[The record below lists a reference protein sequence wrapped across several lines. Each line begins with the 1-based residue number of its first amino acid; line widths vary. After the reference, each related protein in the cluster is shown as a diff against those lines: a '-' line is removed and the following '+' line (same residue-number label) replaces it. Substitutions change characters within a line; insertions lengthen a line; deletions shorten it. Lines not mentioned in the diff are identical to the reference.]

1 LTTSSAYTVTVAAVN
16 SYGLGVSSAASNSVT
31 PLAQELYSW
40 GNNSYGQLGLE
51 DTVARSSP
59 VQVGAL
65 NTWVTVAAMRGTSG
79 AIKKDGTL
87 WTWGANNAGQLGL
100 GDALGFNRSSPVQV
114 GALTTWS
121 KLSAGS
127 YDNGAG
133 SHFLAVKT
141 DGTMWAWGQN
151 TKGQLGQNDTDSR
164 SSPVQIGA
172 LTGWAEVAAG
182 VFSSLA
188 VKTNGTLWSWGQN
201 EQGQLGLGTAN
212 PPDGDDRSSPVQIGA
227 LTTWS
232 KVAMSRL
239 NAAAIKTNGTLWM
252 WGFNTNGQL
261 GLGDTVSRS
270 SPVQVG
276 ALTTWAA
283 VSVTTVS
290 TFAVKTDGTMW
301 AWGYNGQGRLGLNI
315 SSGSRSS
322 PVQIGAL
329 TDWSKVSAN
338 VRQASP
344 YGGVCLAIKTDG
356 TLWSWGNN
364 ISGVLGLGDAAVR
377 SSPVQVGSLTTWANI
392 SAGNATALATTEG

>member
-1 LTTSSAYTVTVAAVN
+1 VAAVN
-16 SYGLGVSSAASNSVT
+16 SFGLGLSSAASNSVT
-31 PLAQELYSW
+31 PLGQELYSW
-40 GNNSYGQLGLE
+40 GGNVSGGLGLN
-51 DTVARSSP
+51 DTANRSSP

-65 NTWVTVAAMRGTSG
+65 NTWETVAAMSRTSG

-87 WTWGANNAGQLGL
+87 WTWGLNGSGVLGQDTGY
-100 GDALGFNRSSPVQV
+100 GVNRSSPVQV
-114 GALTTWS
+114 GALTTWY

-127 YDNGAG
+127 YDNNSGA
-133 SHFLAVKT
+133 HFLAVKT
-141 DGTMWAWGQN
+141 DGTMWTWGAN
-151 TKGQLGQNDTDSR
+151 GSGQLGLNDTYAR

-172 LTGWAEVAAG
+172 LTGWAEIAAG
-182 VFSSLA
+182 AYSSLA

-201 EQGQLGLGTAN
+201 QQGGLGLG
-212 PPDGDDRSSPVQIGA
+212 DVVYRSSPVQIGA

-232 KVAMSRL
+232 KVAMSQL
-239 NAAAIKTNGTLWM
+239 TSAAIKTDGTLWM
-252 WGFNTNGQL
+252 WGFGYQGQL
-261 GLGDTVSRS
+261 GTDLSGGAATRS

-283 VSVTTVS
+283 VSVTRTA

-315 SSGSRSS
+315 SSGNRSS

-329 TDWSKVSAN
+329 TNWNKISAN
-338 VRQASP
+338 IRVGGA

-364 ISGVLGLGDAAVR
+364 IYGVLGLGDAVKR
-377 SSPVQVGSLTTWANI
+377 SSPTQVGSLTTWISI
-392 SAGNATALATTEG
+392 SAGSATALAIKTS